1 MDRPPKSDA
10 NWRQHLTPEQYRV
23 LREKGTERA
32 FTGAYVH
39 TREPGVYRCAA
50 CSAELFASSEK
61 FDSGSGWPSFT
72 DVVSQRHVE
81 LHDDRSYG
89 MHRIEVT
96 CATCGGHLGHLFD
109 DGPRDRTGLRF
120 CINSVALVLDRSTG
134 NGED

>member
-1 MDRPPKSDA
+1 M
-10 NWRQHLTPEQYRV
+10 
-23 LREKGTERA
+23 
-32 FTGAYVH
+32 
-39 TREPGVYRCAA
+39 
-50 CSAELFASSEK
+50 
-61 FDSGSGWPSFT
+61 
-72 DVVSQRHVE
+72 SQRHVE